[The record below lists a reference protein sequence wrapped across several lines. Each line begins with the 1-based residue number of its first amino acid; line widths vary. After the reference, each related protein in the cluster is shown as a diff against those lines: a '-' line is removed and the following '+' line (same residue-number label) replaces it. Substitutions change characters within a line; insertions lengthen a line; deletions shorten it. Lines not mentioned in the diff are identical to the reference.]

1 MSTTTPTTT
10 TSSQILQQTR
20 TFITEILSESAL
32 RLEII
37 SNIRRKINKKSTLN
51 SLNNAADALE
61 NAISSTNST
70 TTRYSFLRL
79 SDKIIQSFR
88 ENNHNSFSLFLQSL
102 IYSLRHQHVDA
113 AISILDVFYTDPLL
127 ARTEISPSIFENL
140 FLFYLIPVIQ
150 FLNEQKTR
158 ILPSQD
164 FQFSNSTRNIQ
175 RLRSISTSVS
185 GTRTLSRM
193 SEEQRLKLKRVE
205 KEYEQV
211 LNENCKNLVLYFKE
225 ILKNRD
231 QGNAELGS
239 DPPPPVIVLINKK
252 IEEDDANSEDGDPKG
267 KVRTDEEIGFGY
279 GRYNPIW
286 AERGDERSL
295 EFYSRSNS
303 ATTSTSTSPIIYPQR
318 VSAQFFTNQIT
329 ISRLNSFNKGDL
341 ESNPS
346 LDYDSS
352 SSSSE
357 SEQELE
363 ENNRKQ
369 TLFEENKIELQKQ
382 KQPMV
387 DTSSCSSS
395 PVMEGDSSPGSGE
408 KHTPPKDFVCPI
420 TSNIFVDPVTLETGQ
435 TYERKAIQE
444 WVERGNSTCPITR
457 QKLQSTQLPKTNYVL
472 KRLIASWQ
480 EKNPRPIHIQPS
492 NSISKPDQIVL
503 DPMKSLLSPTSVISQ
518 ANIDGTISE
527 LPLAIDHLCMS
538 EILSES
544 EAAVLQIERFWCG
557 AEKDFDIQNMLS
569 KPAVINGFVEILFN
583 SVDPKVLRTTVFLL
597 TELGSRDKNVIQT
610 LTRVDSDVDCIV
622 ALFKKGLTEAVVLI
636 YMLRPSTASLFEMG
650 VLESLVTVVQQKE
663 EDMFELYLKPK
674 TASVLLLGQILRKGE
689 ESNESSTVVQSIFS
703 SNAVESVVERLQ
715 AEQAEERISAVR
727 ILLRCMLEDGKCRN
741 VIADKAE
748 LAPILESFIG
758 ASDGEKFE
766 IVHFLSELVKLNR
779 RTFNEQL
786 LHIIKDEG
794 AFSMMHTL
802 LIYLQSANQ
811 NQSPIVAGLLL
822 QLDILVEPR
831 KMSIYREEAIDVLI
845 SCLKNV
851 EFPRSQI
858 AAASTIVSLQGRFS
872 YSGKPL
878 ARTVLLKYAGVDK
891 KCTNFRRTE
900 LYSQTLSASED
911 NLEDEHA
918 ADEWERKMAFVLVSH
933 EFGLLF
939 EALAEGLESKYAE
952 VASACF
958 VAATWLTYMLAIL
971 PNTGIRGAAR
981 SCLLKHFVSIFKSTR
996 DTEDKALALLSLRS
1010 FSHDPEGLEELT
1022 LHMKDIFKGIR
1033 ELKKTSTIAA
1043 EMLKVFAKG
1052 QDSRTQDI
1060 WTHKELIQVDCSSN
1074 GEVSSIVCFN
1084 DQIFSGHSDG
1094 TLKVWSGKGKHL
1106 RLSQESREHSKAVT
1120 SMTVLSSGERLY
1132 TGSLDKTIRVWSI
1145 GNDAIHCIQVHDVK
1159 EQVNSICVANTIS
1172 CFIPNGAGVKV
1183 HSWNGETKL
1192 LNPNKY
1198 VKCLK
1203 LVHGKLYCGCSDGS
1217 IQEIDLATGTISTIQ
1232 TGTRKLLAKATP
1244 IYALQVRDGFIYS
1257 ASSRL
1262 DGAAV
1267 KIWSTSNFSV
1277 VGSLPSN
1284 MDIRSMAISSELIY
1298 LGCKTGTV
1306 EIWCKEKHTRV
1317 ESLQTGT
1324 NTKIISMAIDS
1335 DEELLVLGTS
1345 DGKIQVWGM
1354 T

>member
-1 MSTTTPTTT
+1 MSTTT
-10 TSSQILQQTR
+10 TSSRILQQTT
-20 TFITEILSESAL
+20 TFLAETLSQSELRHEIL
-32 RLEII
+32 

-51 SLNNAADALE
+51 SLNNAAHALE
-61 NAISSTNST
+61 NAISSTNSA
-70 TTRYSFLRL
+70 TTRYSYLRL
-79 SDKIIQSFR
+79 SDKIIQTFR
-88 ENNHNSFSLFLQSL
+88 ENNHNSLSLFLQSL
-102 IYSLRHQHVDA
+102 IHSLRHQHIDA
-113 AISILDVFYTDPLL
+113 AISLLDVFYIDPLL
-127 ARTEISPSIFENL
+127 ARTEISPCIFENL

-150 FLNEQKTR
+150 FLNDQKSR

-164 FQFSNSTRNIQ
+164 YQIITSSKSIQ
-175 RLRSISTSVS
+175 RLRSISASVS
-185 GTRTLSRM
+185 GTRNLSRM
-193 SEEQRLKLKRVE
+193 SEEQRVKLKRAE

-211 LNENCKNLVLYFKE
+211 LDENCKNLALYFKE
-225 ILKNRD
+225 ILKSRD
-231 QGNAELGS
+231 HGNLEDSSFNL
-239 DPPPPVIVLINKK
+239 PPPLIVLESK
-252 IEEDDANSEDGDPKG
+252 ILEEDDDNGDGDAKG
-267 KVRTDEEIGFGY
+267 KVEMDQKVGFGY

-286 AERGDERSL
+286 AERGDERSV

-329 ISRLNSFNKGDL
+329 STRLNSFSKGGLEL

-346 LDYDSS
+346 SDYDSS
-352 SSSSE
+352 SESE
-357 SEQELE
+357 DSEQELE

-369 TLFEENKIELQKQ
+369 ALFGQNKIELQKQ
-382 KQPMV
+382 KQPMSE
-387 DTSSCSSS
+387 TSSCSTS

-408 KHTPPKDFVCPI
+408 KHNPPKDFVCPI
-420 TSNIFVDPVTLETGQ
+420 TSNLFVDPVTLETGQ

-480 EKNPRPIHIQPS
+480 EMNPRPVHVQPS
-492 NSISKPDQIVL
+492 NSTSKPDQIVL
-503 DPMKSLLSPTSVISQ
+503 DAMKSLSSPTSVISQ
-518 ANIDGTISE
+518 ATIDGTTSE

-544 EAAVLQIERFWCG
+544 ETAVLQIERFWCG
-557 AEKDFDIQNMLS
+557 AEKDFVIQNMLS
-569 KPAVINGFVEILFN
+569 KPTVINGFVEILFN

-597 TELGSRDKNVIQT
+597 TELGSRDKIVIQT

-636 YMLRPSTASLFEMG
+636 YMLRPSTASLLEMG
-650 VLESLVTVVQQKE
+650 VVEFLVTVMQKKE

-674 TASVLLLGQILRKGE
+674 TAAVLLLGQILLKGE
-689 ESNESSTVVQSIFS
+689 ESSESSIVVQSVIS
-703 SNAVESVVERLQ
+703 SNAVGSVVESLA
-715 AEQAEERISAVR
+715 AEQAEERISALR
-727 ILLRCMLEDGKCRN
+727 ILSRCMLEEGKCRN

-758 ASDGEKFE
+758 ADDGEKFE
-766 IVHFLSELVKLNR
+766 VVCFFCELVKLNR

-794 AFSMMHTL
+794 AFSTMHTL
-802 LIYLQSANQ
+802 LIYLLSANQ
-811 NQSPIVAGLLL
+811 DQLPIVAGLLL

-845 SCLKNV
+845 SCLRNV
-851 EFPRSQI
+851 DFPRSQI
-858 AAASTIVSLQGRFS
+858 AAANTIVSLQGRFS

-878 ARTVLLKYAGVDK
+878 ARTFLLKHAGFDK
-891 KCTNFRRTE
+891 KHTDSRRME
-900 LYSQTLSASED
+900 QHSQTLSMSEE
-911 NLEDEHA
+911 NLEDEKA
-918 ADEWERKMAFVLVSH
+918 ADEWEKKMAFVLVSH

-939 EALAEGLESKYAE
+939 EALAEGLQSKHAE

-958 VAATWLTYMLAIL
+958 VSSTWLTYMLSIL
-971 PNTGIRGAAR
+971 PDTGVRGAAR
-981 SCLLKHFVSIFKSTR
+981 SCLLKHYVSIFKSTR
-996 DTEDKALALLSLRS
+996 DTEDKALALLSLSS
-1010 FSHDPEGLEELT
+1010 FIHDPEGLEELT
-1022 LHMKDIFKGIR
+1022 LNMKDLFKGIR
-1033 ELKKTSTIAA
+1033 ELRKTTTIAT

-1052 QDSRTQDI
+1052 QDPRTQDL

-1074 GEVSSIVCFN
+1074 GEVLSIVCFEGK
-1084 DQIFSGHSDG
+1084 IFSGHSDG
-1094 TLKVWSGKGKHL
+1094 NLKVWSGKGKHL
-1106 RLSQESREHSKAVT
+1106 RLSQESREHSKAIT
-1120 SMTVLSSGERLY
+1120 SMSVLSSGERLY

-1145 GNDAIHCIQVHDVK
+1145 GSDAIHCIQVYDVK
-1159 EQVNSICVANTIS
+1159 EQVNNICVANTIS

-1183 HSWNGETKL
+1183 HSWNGESKL

-1203 LVHGKLYCGCSDGS
+1203 LVHGKLYCGSSDGC

-1232 TGTRKLLAKATP
+1232 TGIRKLLAKATP
-1244 IYALQVRDGFIYS
+1244 IYAIQVRDGSIYS
-1257 ASSRL
+1257 ASSPL

-1284 MDIRSMAISSELIY
+1284 MDVRSMAISSELIY
-1298 LGCKTGTV
+1298 LGCKTGVV
-1306 EIWCKEKHTRV
+1306 EVWCKEKHTRV

-1324 NTKIISMAIDS
+1324 NTKVISMAIDN
-1335 DEELLVLGTS
+1335 DADLLVLGTS

>member
-1 MSTTTPTTT
+1 MSTATPTTT

-20 TFITEILSESAL
+20 TFITEILSEPAL
-32 RLEII
+32 RQEII

-51 SLNNAADALE
+51 SLNNASDALE

-70 TTRYSFLRL
+70 TTRYSYLR
-79 SDKIIQSFR
+79 
-88 ENNHNSFSLFLQSL
+88 
-102 IYSLRHQHVDA
+102 LRHQHVDA

-127 ARTEISPSIFENL
+127 ARTEISPSVFENL

-164 FQFSNSTRNIQ
+164 IQLSRNIQ
-175 RLRSISTSVS
+175 RLRSISSSVS

-193 SEEQRLKLKRVE
+193 SEEQRVKLKRVE

-211 LNENCKNLVLYFKE
+211 LNENCRNLVLYFKQ
-225 ILKNRD
+225 ILRNRD
-231 QGNAELGS
+231 HGNAEFNS
-239 DPPPPVIVLINKK
+239 DPSPPPVIVLINKK
-252 IEEDDANSEDGDPKG
+252 IEDDDADSEDGDPKG
-267 KVRTDEEIGFGY
+267 KVTLDEETGFGY

-303 ATTSTSTSPIIYPQR
+303 ATTSSSTSPIIYPQR
-318 VSAQFFTNQIT
+318 
-329 ISRLNSFNKGDL
+329 
-341 ESNPS
+341 
-346 LDYDSS
+346 
-352 SSSSE
+352 
-357 SEQELE
+357 

-382 KQPMV
+382 KQPMWR
-387 DTSSCSSS
+387 
-395 PVMEGDSSPGSGE
+395 

-492 NSISKPDQIVL
+492 NSLSKPDQIVL
-503 DPMKSLLSPTSVISQ
+503 DAMKSLLSPTSVISQ

-557 AEKDFDIQNMLS
+557 AEKDFDIQNLLS

-622 ALFKKGLTEAVVLI
+622 ALFKKGLIEAVVLI

-650 VLESLVTVVQQKE
+650 VVESLVTVVQQKE

-689 ESNESSTVVQSIFS
+689 ESNESSAVVQSIIS
-703 SNAVESVVERLQ
+703 SNAVGSVVERLQ
-715 AEQAEERISAVR
+715 AAEAEERISAVR
-727 ILLRCMLEDGKCRN
+727 IL
-741 VIADKAE
+741 
-748 LAPILESFIG
+748 
-758 ASDGEKFE
+758 
-766 IVHFLSELVKLNR
+766 

-794 AFSMMHTL
+794 SFSTMHTL
-802 LIYLQSANQ
+802 LIFLQSANQ

-822 QLDILVEPR
+822 QLDIL

-891 KCTNFRRTE
+891 KRTNFRRTE
-900 LYSQTLSASED
+900 QYSQTFSASED
-911 NLEDEHA
+911 NLEDENA

-958 VAATWLTYMLAIL
+958 VSATWLTYMLAIL

-1052 QDSRTQDI
+1052 QDSRTQDL

-1074 GEVSSIVCFN
+1074 GEVTSIVCFN
-1084 DQIFSGHSDG
+1084 DKIFSGHSDG
-1094 TLKVWSGKGKHL
+1094 TLKVWSGKGKHV
-1106 RLSQESREHSKAVT
+1106 RLSQESREHSKAIT
-1120 SMTVLSSGERLY
+1120 SMT
-1132 TGSLDKTIRVWSI
+1132 VWSI

-1203 LVHGKLYCGCSDGS
+1203 LVHGKLYCGCSDGC

-1232 TGTRKLLAKATP
+1232 TGSRKLLAKATP

-1257 ASSRL
+1257 ASSPL

-1298 LGCKTGTV
+1298 LGCRTGIV

-1324 NTKIISMAIDS
+1324 NTKIISMAIDNE
-1335 DEELLVLGTS
+1335 EELLVLGTS

>member
-1 MSTTTPTTT
+1 MSSTTTTTATTTTT
-10 TSSQILQQTR
+10 TSSQILQQTT
-20 TFITEILSESAL
+20 TFITEILSQSEL
-32 RLEII
+32 RHEIL

-70 TTRYSFLRL
+70 TTRYSYLRL
-79 SDKIIQSFR
+79 SDKIIRSFS
-88 ENNHNSFSLFLQSL
+88 ENNHNCFSLFLQSL
-102 IYSLRHQHVDA
+102 IYSLRHQHIDA
-113 AISILDVFYTDPLL
+113 AISILDVFYIDPLL
-127 ARTEISPSIFENL
+127 ARTEISPFTFENL
-140 FLFYLIPVIQ
+140 FLFFLIPVIQ
-150 FLNEQKTR
+150 FLNEQKSR

-164 FQFSNSTRNIQ
+164 FSTTSTKAIL
-175 RLRSISTSVS
+175 RLRSISSSVS

-193 SEEQRLKLKRVE
+193 SEEQRVKLKRVE

-231 QGNAELGS
+231 HGNAEFS
-239 DPPPPVIVLINKK
+239 SNVPPPPLIVFENKK
-252 IEEDDANSEDGDPKG
+252 LEDDDANNEDGDSNG

-286 AERGDERSL
+286 AERGDERSV

-329 ISRLNSFNKGDL
+329 TSRLNSFKKGNL
-341 ESNPS
+341 ESN
-346 LDYDSS
+346 LSS
-352 SSSSE
+352 D

-369 TLFEENKIELQKQ
+369 ALFEQNKIELQKQ
-382 KQPMV
+382 KQPMSE
-387 DTSSCSSS
+387 TSSCSTS

-408 KHTPPKDFVCPI
+408 KHAPPKDFVCPI

-444 WVERGNSTCPITR
+444 WVERGNSTCPVTR

-480 EKNPRPIHIQPS
+480 EKSPTPIHIQPG

-503 DPMKSLLSPTSVISQ
+503 DAMKSLSSPTSVISQ

-538 EILSES
+538 EILVES
-544 EAAVLQIERFWCG
+544 ETAVLQIERYWCG
-557 AEKDFDIQNMLS
+557 VEKDFDMQNMLS

-622 ALFKKGLTEAVVLI
+622 ALFKKGLYEAVVLI
-636 YMLRPSTASLFEMG
+636 YMLRPSTTSLFEMG
-650 VLESLVTVVQQKE
+650 VVEFLVTVVQQKE
-663 EDMFELYLKPK
+663 EDMSVLYLKPK
-674 TASVLLLGQILRKGE
+674 TASVLLLGQILLKGE
-689 ESNESSTVVQSIFS
+689 ESNESSTVAQSIIS
-703 SNAVESVVERLQ
+703 SNAVGSVVERLQ
-715 AEQAEERISAVR
+715 AAQVEERISAVR
-727 ILLRCMLEDGKCRN
+727 ILLRCMLKDGKCRN
-741 VIADKAE
+741 IIADKAE

-758 ASDGEKFE
+758 ANDGEKFE

-794 AFSMMHTL
+794 AFSTMHTL

-811 NQSPIVAGLLL
+811 DQSPIAAGLLL

-831 KMSIYREEAIDVLI
+831 KMSMYREEAIDVLI

-851 EFPRSQI
+851 EFPRSQK

-872 YSGKPL
+872 YSGEPL
-878 ARTVLLKYAGVDK
+878 ARAVLLKHAGVDK
-891 KCTNFRRTE
+891 KHTNFRRME
-900 LYSQTLSASED
+900 QYSQTFSTSED
-911 NLEDEHA
+911 HLEDENA

-958 VAATWLTYMLAIL
+958 VSATWLTYMLAIL
-971 PNTGIRGAAR
+971 PNTGVRGAAR
-981 SCLLKHFVSIFKSTR
+981 SCLLKHFVSIFKSTT

-1010 FSHDPEGLEELT
+1010 FIHDPEGLEELT

-1033 ELKKTSTIAA
+1033 ELRKTSTIATQ
-1043 EMLKVFAKG
+1043 MLKVFAKG
-1052 QDSRTQDI
+1052 QDSRTQNL

-1084 DQIFSGHSDG
+1084 DKIFSGHSDG

-1106 RLSQESREHSKAVT
+1106 CLSQESREHSKAIT

-1145 GNDAIHCIQVHDVK
+1145 GNDAIQCIQVHYVK
-1159 EQVNSICVANTIS
+1159 EQVNNICVANTIS

-1203 LVHGKLYCGCSDGS
+1203 LVHGKLYCGCSDGC

-1232 TGTRKLLAKATP
+1232 TGSRKLLAKAMP
-1244 IYALQVRDGFIYS
+1244 IYALQVRDGSIYS
-1257 ASSRL
+1257 ASSPL
-1262 DGAAV
+1262 DGATV
-1267 KIWSTSNFSV
+1267 KIWSSSNFNV

-1298 LGCKTGTV
+1298 LGCKTGIV
-1306 EIWCKEKHTRV
+1306 EIWCKEKHTKV

-1324 NTKIISMAIDS
+1324 NTKVISMAIDN

-1345 DGKIQVWGM
+1345 DGRIQVWGM

>member
-1 MSTTTPTTT
+1 MSTATPTTT

-20 TFITEILSESAL
+20 TFITEILSEPAL
-32 RLEII
+32 RQEII

-51 SLNNAADALE
+51 SLNNASDALE

-70 TTRYSFLRL
+70 TTRYSYLRL

-88 ENNHNSFSLFLQSL
+88 ENHHNAFSLFLQSL

-127 ARTEISPSIFENL
+127 ARTEISPSVFENL

-164 FQFSNSTRNIQ
+164 IQLSRNIQ
-175 RLRSISTSVS
+175 RLRSISSSVS

-193 SEEQRLKLKRVE
+193 SEEQRVKLKRVE

-211 LNENCKNLVLYFKE
+211 LNENCRNLVLYFKQ
-225 ILKNRD
+225 ILRNRD
-231 QGNAELGS
+231 HGNAEFNS
-239 DPPPPVIVLINKK
+239 DPSPPPVIVLINKK
-252 IEEDDANSEDGDPKG
+252 IEDDDADSEDGDPKG
-267 KVRTDEEIGFGY
+267 KVTMDEETGFGY

-303 ATTSTSTSPIIYPQR
+303 ATTSSSTSPIIYPQR

-329 ISRLNSFNKGDL
+329 TSRLNSFSKGNL

-346 LDYDSS
+346 SDYDSS

-492 NSISKPDQIVL
+492 NSLSKPDQIVL
-503 DPMKSLLSPTSVISQ
+503 DAMKSLLSPTSVISQ

-557 AEKDFDIQNMLS
+557 AEKDFDIQNLLS

-622 ALFKKGLTEAVVLI
+622 ALFKKGLIEAVVLI

-650 VLESLVTVVQQKE
+650 VVESLVTVVQQKE

-689 ESNESSTVVQSIFS
+689 ESNESSAVVQSIIS
-703 SNAVESVVERLQ
+703 SNAVGSVVERLQ
-715 AEQAEERISAVR
+715 AAEAEERISAVR

-758 ASDGEKFE
+758 ANDGEKFE

-794 AFSMMHTL
+794 SFSTMHTL
-802 LIYLQSANQ
+802 LIFLQSANQ

-891 KCTNFRRTE
+891 KRTNFRRTE
-900 LYSQTLSASED
+900 QYSQTFSASED
-911 NLEDEHA
+911 NL
-918 ADEWERKMAFVLVSH
+918 V
-933 EFGLLF
+933 
-939 EALAEGLESKYAE
+939 
-952 VASACF
+952 
-958 VAATWLTYMLAIL
+958 
-971 PNTGIRGAAR
+971 
-981 SCLLKHFVSIFKSTR
+981 
-996 DTEDKALALLSLRS
+996 
-1010 FSHDPEGLEELT
+1010 EGLEELT

-1052 QDSRTQDI
+1052 QDSRTQDL

-1084 DQIFSGHSDG
+1084 DKIFSGHSDG
-1094 TLKVWSGKGKHL
+1094 TLKVWSGKGKHV
-1106 RLSQESREHSKAVT
+1106 RLSQESREHSKAIT

-1203 LVHGKLYCGCSDGS
+1203 LVHGKLYCGCSDGC

-1232 TGTRKLLAKATP
+1232 TGSRKLLAKATP

-1257 ASSRL
+1257 ASSPL

-1298 LGCKTGTV
+1298 LGCRTGIV

-1324 NTKIISMAIDS
+1324 NTKIISMAIDNE
-1335 DEELLVLGTS
+1335 EELLVLGTS

>member
-1 MSTTTPTTT
+1 MRKLLSFCYPPKKRLAGFICQPTTTSENPNKTPFPSTNFHSLITKTMSTTT
-10 TSSQILQQTR
+10 TSSPILQQTTAFLAKTLSQSELR
-20 TFITEILSESAL
+20 HEIL
-32 RLEII
+32 

-51 SLNNAADALE
+51 SLNNAAHALE
-61 NAISSTNST
+61 NAISSTNSKT
-70 TTRYSFLRL
+70 
-79 SDKIIQSFR
+79 IIILY
-88 ENNHNSFSLFLQSL
+88 LF
-102 IYSLRHQHVDA
+102 
-113 AISILDVFYTDPLL
+113 FYIDPLL
-127 ARTEISPSIFENL
+127 ARTEISPCIFENL

-150 FLNEQKTR
+150 FLNDQKSR
-158 ILPSQD
+158 ILSSQD
-164 FQFSNSTRNIQ
+164 YLIITSTKSIQ
-175 RLRSISTSVS
+175 RLRSISASVS
-185 GTRTLSRM
+185 GTRNLSRM
-193 SEEQRLKLKRVE
+193 SEEQRVKLKRVE
-205 KEYEQV
+205 REYEQV
-211 LNENCKNLVLYFKE
+211 LDENCKNLALYFKE

-231 QGNAELGS
+231 HGNLEDS
-239 DPPPPVIVLINKK
+239 SPPLIVLESK
-252 IEEDDANSEDGDPKG
+252 ILEADDNEEDGDSKG
-267 KVRTDEEIGFGY
+267 KVEMDQEVRFGY

-286 AERGDERSL
+286 AERGDERSV

-329 ISRLNSFNKGDL
+329 STRLNSFNKGSL
-341 ESNPS
+341 ESTPS
-346 LDYDSS
+346 SDYDSS
-352 SSSSE
+352 SESE
-357 SEQELE
+357 DSEQELE
-363 ENNRKQ
+363 EKYNIKQ
-369 TLFEENKIELQKQ
+369 ALFEQNKIELQKE
-382 KQPMV
+382 KQPMSE
-387 DTSSCSSS
+387 TSSCSTS

-408 KHTPPKDFVCPI
+408 KHAPPKDFVCPI
-420 TSNIFVDPVTLETGQ
+420 TSNLFVDPVTLETGQ

-480 EKNPRPIHIQPS
+480 EKNPRPVHIQH
-492 NSISKPDQIVL
+492 SKSTSTPDQIVL
-503 DPMKSLLSPTSVISQ
+503 DAMKSLSSPTS
-518 ANIDGTISE
+518 
-527 LPLAIDHLCMS
+527 LPLAIDHLCTS

-544 EAAVLQIERFWCG
+544 ETAVLQIERFWCG

-650 VLESLVTVVQQKE
+650 VVEFLVTVMQKKE
-663 EDMFELYLKPK
+663 EDMFQLYLEPK
-674 TASVLLLGQILRKGE
+674 TAAVLLLGQILLKGE
-689 ESNESSTVVQSIFS
+689 ESSESSIVVQSVIS
-703 SNAVESVVERLQ
+703 SNAVGSVVESLA

-727 ILLRCMLEDGKCRN
+727 ILSRCMLEEGKCRN

-758 ASDGEKFE
+758 ADDGEKFE
-766 IVHFLSELVKLNR
+766 IVRFFCELVKLNR

-794 AFSMMHTL
+794 AFSTMHTL
-802 LIYLQSANQ
+802 LIYLLSANQ
-811 NQSPIVAGLLL
+811 DQLPIVAGLLL

-831 KMSIYREEAIDVLI
+831 KMSMYREEAIDVLI
-845 SCLKNV
+845 SCLRNV
-851 EFPRSQI
+851 DFPRSQI
-858 AAASTIVSLQGRFS
+858 AAANTIVSLQGRFS

-878 ARTVLLKYAGVDK
+878 ARTFLLKHAGFDK
-891 KCTNFRRTE
+891 KQTNSRRME
-900 LYSQTLSASED
+900 QNSQTLSMSDD
-911 NLEDEHA
+911 NLEDEKS
-918 ADEWERKMAFVLVSH
+918 ADEWEKKMAFVLVSH

-939 EALAEGLESKYAE
+939 EALAEGLESKHAE

-958 VAATWLTYMLAIL
+958 VSATWLTYMLSTL
-971 PNTGIRGAAR
+971 PDTGIRGAAR

-996 DTEDKALALLSLRS
+996 DTEDKALALLSFRS
-1010 FSHDPEGLEELT
+1010 FIRDPEGLEELA
-1022 LHMKDIFKGIR
+1022 LNMKDIFMGIR
-1033 ELKKTSTIAA
+1033 ELRKTTTIAT
-1043 EMLKVFAKG
+1043 EMLKVFAKA
-1052 QDSRTQDI
+1052 QDPKTQDL

-1074 GEVSSIVCFN
+1074 GEVLSIVCFEGK
-1084 DQIFSGHSDG
+1084 IFSGHSDG
-1094 TLKVWSGKGKHL
+1094 NLKVWSGKGKHL
-1106 RLSQESREHSKAVT
+1106 RLSQESREHSKAIT

-1145 GNDAIHCIQVHDVK
+1145 GSDAIHCIQVHDVK
-1159 EQVNSICVANTIS
+1159 EQVNNICVANTIS

-1183 HSWNGETKL
+1183 HSWNGESKL

-1203 LVHGKLYCGCSDGS
+1203 LVHGKLYCGSSDGC

-1232 TGTRKLLAKATP
+1232 TGIRKLLAKATP
-1244 IYALQVRDGFIYS
+1244 IYAIQVRDGSIYS
-1257 ASSRL
+1257 ASSPL

-1267 KIWSTSNFSV
+1267 K
-1277 VGSLPSN
+1277 
-1284 MDIRSMAISSELIY
+1284 
-1298 LGCKTGTV
+1298 
-1306 EIWCKEKHTRV
+1306 
-1317 ESLQTGT
+1317 
-1324 NTKIISMAIDS
+1324 
-1335 DEELLVLGTS
+1335 
-1345 DGKIQVWGM
+1345 VWGM

>member
-1 MSTTTPTTT
+1 MSSSTTTTTT
-10 TSSQILQQTR
+10 TSSQILQQTT
-20 TFITEILSESAL
+20 TFITEILSQSEL
-32 RLEII
+32 RHEIL
-37 SNIRRKINKKSTLN
+37 SNIRRKINKISTLN

-61 NAISSTNST
+61 NAISSTNPT
-70 TTRYSFLRL
+70 TTDTRIFDYPIKSF
-79 SDKIIQSFR
+79 
-88 ENNHNSFSLFLQSL
+88 NHFA
-102 IYSLRHQHVDA
+102 LRHQHVDA
-113 AISILDVFYTDPLL
+113 AISILDVFYIDPLL
-127 ARTEISPSIFENL
+127 ATTEISPFIFENL

-150 FLNEQKTR
+150 FLNEQKSKN
-158 ILPSQD
+158 LPSQD
-164 FQFSNSTRNIQ
+164 FQFSTNTIQ
-175 RLRSISTSVS
+175 RLRSISSSSVS

-193 SEEQRLKLKRVE
+193 SEEQRVKLKRVE

-211 LNENCKNLVLYFKE
+211 LDENCKNLVLYFKE

-231 QGNAELGS
+231 HGNAEFS
-239 DPPPPVIVLINKK
+239 FNVPPPLIFFENKK
-252 IEEDDANSEDGDPKG
+252 LEDDDANNEDGDSKG
-267 KVRTDEEIGFGY
+267 KVRMDEEIGFGY

-286 AERGDERSL
+286 AERGDERSV

-303 ATTSTSTSPIIYPQR
+303 ATTSTSTSPIIYPER

-329 ISRLNSFNKGDL
+329 TSRLNSFNKGKL
-341 ESNPS
+341 ESNLS
-346 LDYDSS
+346 SDYESSS

-363 ENNRKQ
+363 ENNIKQ
-369 TLFEENKIELQKQ
+369 ALLEQNKIELQKQ
-382 KQPMV
+382 KQPMSK
-387 DTSSCSSS
+387 TSSCSTS

-408 KHTPPKDFVCPI
+408 KHAPPKDFVCPI
-420 TSNIFVDPVTLETGQ
+420 TSNLFVDPVTLETGQ

-457 QKLQSTQLPKTNYVL
+457 QKLQSTQLPKTNYIL
-472 KRLIASWQ
+472 KRLIASRL
-480 EKNPRPIHIQPS
+480 EKNPRPIHIQPG
-492 NSISKPDQIVL
+492 NSISQPDQVVL
-503 DPMKSLLSPTSVISQ
+503 DAMKSLSSPTSVISQ

-527 LPLAIDHLCMS
+527 LPLVIDHLCMS
-538 EILSES
+538 EILIES
-544 EAAVLQIERFWCG
+544 ETAVLQIEWYWCG
-557 AEKDFDIQNMLS
+557 AEKDFDIENMLS
-569 KPAVINGFVEILFN
+569 KPAVLNGFVDILFI
-583 SVDPKVLRTTVFLL
+583 SVDPKVLRTTVF
-597 TELGSRDKNVIQT
+597 QT

-622 ALFKKGLTEAVVLI
+622 ALFKRGLNEAVVLI

-650 VLESLVTVVQQKE
+650 VVESLVTVVQQKA

-674 TASVLLLGQILRKGE
+674 TASVLLLGQILHKGE
-689 ESNESSTVVQSIFS
+689 ESNKSSTVVQSIIS
-703 SNAVESVVERLQ
+703 SNAVGSVVERLQ
-715 AEQAEERISAVR
+715 AAQADERISAVR
-727 ILLRCMLEDGKCRN
+727 ILLRCMLKDGKCRN

-748 LAPILESFIG
+748 LAPILECFIG
-758 ASDGEKFE
+758 ANDGEKFE

-794 AFSMMHTL
+794 AFSTMHTL
-802 LIYLQSANQ
+802 VIYLQSAHQ
-811 NQSPIVAGLLL
+811 DQSPIVAGLLL

-831 KMSIYREEAIDVLI
+831 KMSMYREEAIDVLI

-878 ARTVLLKYAGVDK
+878 ARTVLVKHAGVDK
-891 KCTNFRRTE
+891 KHTNFRRTE
-900 LYSQTLSASED
+900 QYSQTFSTSED
-911 NLEDEHA
+911 NLEGENA

-958 VAATWLTYMLAIL
+958 VSATWLTYMLAIL
-971 PNTGIRGAAR
+971 PNTGVRGAAR
-981 SCLLKHFVSIFKSTR
+981 SGLLKHFVSLFKSTT
-996 DTEDKALALLSLRS
+996 DTEDKALALLSLGS
-1010 FSHDPEGLEELT
+1010 FIHDPEGLEEVT

-1033 ELKKTSTIAA
+1033 ELRKTSTIAA

-1052 QDSRTQDI
+1052 QDSRTQNL

-1074 GEVSSIVCFN
+1074 GEVLSIVCFN
-1084 DQIFSGHSDG
+1084 DKIFSGHSDG

-1106 RLSQESREHSKAVT
+1106 HLSQESREHSKAIT
-1120 SMTVLSSGERLY
+1120 SMIVLSSGERLY
-1132 TGSLDKTIRVWSI
+1132 SGSLDKTIRVWSI
-1145 GNDAIHCIQVHDVK
+1145 GNDAIQCIQVHDVK
-1159 EQVNSICVANTIS
+1159 EQVNNICVANTIS

-1203 LVHGKLYCGCSDGS
+1203 LVHGKLYCGCSDGC
-1217 IQEIDLATGTISTIQ
+1217 IQEIDLASGTISTIQ
-1232 TGTRKLLAKATP
+1232 TGSRKLLAKAMP
-1244 IYALQVRDGFIYS
+1244 IYALQVRDGSIYS
-1257 ASSRL
+1257 ASSPL
-1262 DGAAV
+1262 DGATV
-1267 KIWSTSNFSV
+1267 KIWSTSNFNV
-1277 VGSLPSN
+1277 VGSLPCN

-1298 LGCKTGTV
+1298 LGCKTGIV
-1306 EIWCKEKHTRV
+1306 EIWCKEKHTKV

-1324 NTKIISMAIDS
+1324 NTKVISMAIDN

-1345 DGKIQVWGM
+1345 DGRIQVWGM